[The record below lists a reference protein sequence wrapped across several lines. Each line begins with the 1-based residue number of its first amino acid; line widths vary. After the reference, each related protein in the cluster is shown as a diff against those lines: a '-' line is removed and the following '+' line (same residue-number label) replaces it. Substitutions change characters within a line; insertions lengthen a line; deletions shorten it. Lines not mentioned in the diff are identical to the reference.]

1 MPGSAN
7 DMQLPMMAM
16 ETYLAQMQ
24 AHIAQQAPQLL
35 PVFADYLG
43 EARFGMRL
51 LATDLD
57 TLPAGAVVL
66 EIGAGSHLL
75 SCWLQH
81 LGYRVIAVEPI
92 GGGFSH
98 LDRLREIILDVA
110 AKNGYLPELYA
121 LQAETLGLESVAD
134 FAFSINVM
142 EHVGNVGTVLQRVH
156 RALKPGACYRFV
168 CPNYIFPYEPHF
180 NMPTLGGRKLTEWV
194 LGHWIFNSR
203 RVVDPRGTWAS
214 LNWINVLGVRQACR
228 SLLNCKLEFSSAAWQ
243 SQIRRALAD
252 TDFQQRRGYLICTLF
267 WTLDRLG
274 LSAFLMR
281 IPLLLLPVMDCRI
294 HRLPEVHS

>member
-1 MPGSAN
+1 MGSAN
-7 DMQLPMMAM
+7 DIQRHVMAM

-24 AHIAQQAPQLL
+24 AHVAQQAPELL

-43 EARFGMRL
+43 EARFGMDL

-57 TLPAGAVVL
+57 TLPAGATIL
-66 EIGAGSHLL
+66 EVGAGSHLL

-92 GGGFSH
+92 GSGFSH
-98 LDRLREIILDVA
+98 LDRLREIVLDLA
-110 AKNGYLPELYA
+110 AENGYRPELHA
-121 LQAETLGLESVAD
+121 LQAETLNMESVAD

-142 EHVGNVGTVLQRVH
+142 EHVGNVGTVLCRVH
-156 RALKPGACYRFV
+156 AALKPGACYRFT

-180 NMPTLGGRKLTEWV
+180 NLPTLGGRRLTEWV
-194 LGHWIFNSR
+194 LGHWIFNSC
-203 RVVDPRGTWAS
+203 RVADPRGTWAS
-214 LNWINVLGVRQACR
+214 LNWINVLGVRQACHA
-228 SLLNCKLEFSSAAWQ
+228 LLNCKLEFSPAAWQ
-243 SQIRRALAD
+243 LQIHRALAD
-252 TDFQQRRGYLICTLF
+252 TGFQQRRSHFIRTLF
-267 WTLDRLG
+267 GILEKLG
-274 LSAFLMR
+274 LSALLMR